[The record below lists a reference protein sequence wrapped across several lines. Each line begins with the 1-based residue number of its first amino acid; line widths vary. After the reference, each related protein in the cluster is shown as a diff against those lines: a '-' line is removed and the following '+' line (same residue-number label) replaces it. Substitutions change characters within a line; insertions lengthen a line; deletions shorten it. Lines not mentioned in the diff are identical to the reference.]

1 MNEPNIQKKSH
12 YLPGSTFATGIVA
25 RFIDRVLGNLYY
37 EKEEGGEQVIALVDD
52 DQKMVV
58 RRTLTEIM
66 VAVQVKIKEFRGCG
80 SWITET
86 SLWVTLSFGKL
97 NPFIYFFQELFSAV
111 CLVDGNSLS

>member
-25 RFIDRVLGNLYY
+25 HFIDRVLGNLYY
-37 EKEEGGEQVIALVDD
+37 EKEGGEEQAIALVDD
-52 DQKMVV
+52 DQM
-58 RRTLTEIM
+58 TEIM

-97 NPFIYFFQELFSAV
+97 DPFIYFFQELFSAV
-111 CLVDGNSLS
+111 CLVDENSLS